1 MKNIFKRLFGKE
13 EKKVEYIHVP
23 SFNVLQAFF
32 NQVGRKRLIKALPDD
47 KNKERLTELIN
58 EGFLA
63 VNNKGKPRKAT
74 HAISKRLILGL
85 TKIYLNHGKKI
96 KIRQKKVD
104 FSQ

>member
-1 MKNIFKRLFGKE
+1 MKNIFKKLFGRE

-23 SFNVLQAFF
+23 SFNILRDFF

-63 VNNKGKPRKAT
+63 VNNKGRPQKAT
-74 HAISKRLILGL
+74 QAINKKLILGL

-96 KIRQKKVD
+96 KIRQKK
-104 FSQ
+104 